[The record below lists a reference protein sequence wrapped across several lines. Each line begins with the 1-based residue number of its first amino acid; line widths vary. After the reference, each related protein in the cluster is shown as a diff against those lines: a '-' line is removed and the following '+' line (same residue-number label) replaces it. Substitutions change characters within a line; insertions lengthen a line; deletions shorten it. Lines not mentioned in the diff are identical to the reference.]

1 MRERSKPETE
11 VAPTNM
17 FQASVHPSDKV
28 GSVTQKNRFFLTNL
42 KTRKEKITLGGCG
55 EKVVGY
61 EKKQWPQQP
70 I

>member
-17 FQASVHPSDKV
+17 FQAPVHPSDKV
-28 GSVTQKNRFFLTNL
+28 RSVTQKKGGLTNL
-42 KTRKEKITLGGCG
+42 KTIKEKITLGGCG
-55 EKVVGY
+55 EKVDGY